1 MNTVLDISNKIIQCS
16 QNDQLEIIISLRAFL
31 FDIPIYSWVDLT
43 YSKNYEEDI
52 ALLHNK
58 NIFELKSLNEKNLKK
73 IYLKPIDLFLLPRN
87 KKNYL
92 ISLIDEIFE
101 DFSLVV
107 IFDKIR
113 TNPFLEDTLFEFIKN
128 NKNQF
133 SDKIFITYKTRNDNA
148 KELVSLASIEPQIYE
163 TCFTLS
169 RKNKIINYWE
179 NIWAD
184 SYKYNEPNLIQNL
197 ILK

>member
-1 MNTVLDISNKIIQCS
+1 LNTVLDISNKIIQCS

-113 TNPFLEDTLFEFIKN
+113 TNPFLEDALFEFIKN

>member
-113 TNPFLEDTLFEFIKN
+113 TNPFLEDALFEFIKN

>member
-113 TNPFLEDTLFEFIKN
+113 TNPFLEDALFEFIKN

-133 SDKIFITYKTRNDNA
+133 SDKMFITYKTRNDNA